1 MMGFTTNHLSASNL
15 SHIFSAVSFN
25 AEAGDD
31 YCIVRNEIIS
41 SVCIDREQNTLQF
54 VSHIS
59 VFNLND
65 KEISQLV
72 SNLNNEIDLLKITYD
87 SFTNPDGSRDISFF
101 YGHVIFSDASI
112 SPINIIKLHS
122 MFERLV
128 YDASYLCR
136 EASLSKNL
144 DRQRIDIS

>member
-128 YDASYLCR
+128 YDASFRCR

>member
-1 MMGFTTNHLSASNL
+1 MNFTPNHLSASNL

-41 SVCIDREQNTLQF
+41 SVSVDQNILQF

-65 KEISQLV
+65 NDISQLV
-72 SNLNNEIDLLKITYD
+72 SNLNNDIGLLKITYD
-87 SFTNPDGSRDISFF
+87 SFFNPDGSRDISFF
-101 YGHVIFSDASI
+101 YGHAIFSDASI
-112 SPINIIKLHS
+112 SPINIIRLHS

-136 EASLSKNL
+136 EASLAKSL